1 MKSCDEMVNSL
12 LERREQ
18 YVAGQKRKRKVL
30 ARAVTSMCCAG
41 LAALLGFGM
50 RQSELFRNNDT
61 NIEQT
66 QENQSNQQTEGNE
79 NLFVVNKADSI
90 MDTDMDVQIN
100 SFNKIP
106 YYVWVS
112 ILEDFHEFAGI
123 TYEEFTDK
131 IPANFECFHFYSLS
145 IPGYKDADL
154 KDEYR
159 LHDYVFEYRTENGGE
174 AIIAIC
180 SSEEPLRDYFIR
192 CNNPKQSEIN
202 GVSVMIYGYQDTFV
216 VQFAH
221 EKINYDIETNNITLE
236 ELENLLIG
244 IME

>member
-1 MKSCDEMVNSL
+1 MKSSDEMVNSL

-18 YVAGQKRKRKVL
+18 YVAGQKRKRKML
-30 ARAVTSMCCAG
+30 ARTVTSMCCVC
-41 LAALLGFGM
+41 LVALLGFGM

-61 NIEQT
+61 KIEQT
-66 QENQSNQQTEGNE
+66 QEYQSIQQTEGDE

-112 ILEDFHEFAGI
+112 ILEDFHEFVGI

-131 IPANFECFHFYSLS
+131 IPDNFECFHFYSLS

-154 KDEYR
+154 KDEYH

-180 SSEEPLRDYFIR
+180 SSAEPLRDYFIR

-202 GVSVMIYGYQDTFV
+202 GVPVMIYGYQDTFV

-221 EKINYDIETNNITLE
+221 EKINYDIETSNITLE